1 MGYVKYRSD
10 EERTEARRLAK
21 ERKQEFFNT
30 PEGKRW
36 KKNTRLKSLYGITLD
51 EYERMLEAQGHKCWC
66 CGVEHKEDGRYGPL
80 CVDHNHTTGDVRG
93 LLCRRCNMVIGNV
106 EESKELLTTLIDYL
120 EVHNGTSKS
129 VNKKS

>member
-36 KKNTRLKSLYGITLD
+36 KKNTRLKACTESLWMSMSGCLK
-51 EYERMLEAQGHKCWC
+51 H
-66 CGVEHKEDGRYGPL
+66 
-80 CVDHNHTTGDVRG
+80 RG
-93 LLCRRCNMVIGNV
+93 TNAGAVG
-106 EESKELLTTLIDYL
+106 
-120 EVHNGTSKS
+120 
-129 VNKKS
+129 

>member
-51 EYERMLEAQGHKCWC
+51 EYERILEAQGHKCWC
-66 CGVEHKEDGRYGPL
+66 CGAEHKEAGRYGPL

-93 LLCRRCNMVIGNV
+93 LLCRRCNMVIGSV